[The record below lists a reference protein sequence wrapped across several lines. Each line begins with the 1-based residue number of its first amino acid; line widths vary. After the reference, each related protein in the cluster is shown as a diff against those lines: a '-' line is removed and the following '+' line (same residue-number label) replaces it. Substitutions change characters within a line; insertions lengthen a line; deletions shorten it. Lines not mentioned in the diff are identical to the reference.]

1 MIDIAYAQTAPG
13 LGGPGP
19 MMTIFPFILIF
30 VIMYFMVIRPQQKK
44 SKQHQE
50 MLNKL
55 KKNDEVITSGGIYG
69 KVIDLKD
76 TVVTLE
82 VAPNVRIAFT
92 GRRFTCH
99 HRRQTPAKKQS
110 RRCADVLTRL
120 IVFLLRASPL
130 VYLTPTSSKI
140 PKEPASWWSSSPS
153 DRIH

>member
-44 SKQHQE
+44 TKEHQQ

-55 KKNDEVITSGGIYG
+55 KKNDEVMTSGGIYG

-82 VAPNVRIAFT
+82 VAPNVRI
-92 GRRFTCH
+92 RV
-99 HRRQTPAKKQS
+99 HRPQIAVVTSAEKTAAKEGK
-110 RRCADVLTRL
+110 D
-120 IVFLLRASPL
+120 
-130 VYLTPTSSKI
+130 
-140 PKEPASWWSSSPS
+140 
-153 DRIH
+153 